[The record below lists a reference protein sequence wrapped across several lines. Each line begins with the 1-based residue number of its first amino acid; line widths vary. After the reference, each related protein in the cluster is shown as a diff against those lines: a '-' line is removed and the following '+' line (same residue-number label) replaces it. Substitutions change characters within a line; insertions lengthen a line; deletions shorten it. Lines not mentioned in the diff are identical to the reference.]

1 MRYRGDWLTAA
12 LVIVPIML
20 AAALGWPGSSS
31 SAELLGWLGRVTGVG
46 GLACLLV
53 AAILSVR
60 IPGLDRHFG
69 GLTRLWKQH
78 HYLGL
83 ASLLLL
89 MAHVLLMAFSRLPWG
104 LPAMQEVLLPPA
116 ADFYMWAGWVALIA
130 MMIFLAPSFQ
140 FFGRPDYQRW
150 KAIHFLAGLAL
161 IAGVIHAIPLTR
173 TLSLPMTFAVWGSL
187 GGLAILVFFWRA
199 LIARPLMRKPWRV
212 ERVTPLADRI
222 VEIELSPENG
232 KRLDF
237 EPGQFIYFTPHDA
250 TLAAGCHEEHPFT
263 ISSAPG
269 KDTLKIA
276 VKDLGDASRA
286 LQTLKEGTIASV
298 EGPYGLFF
306 PPQRRQ
312 RKQLWIGGGIGITPF
327 VSAAEAI
334 HEGGWADA
342 WGEVLLI
349 NCANDPAR
357 AYYLEQ
363 LQRTAE
369 GNSKLAIQSHYF
381 AEQGTLDAAFINKH
395 CPDAIEREWFVCGPP
410 VLTGIAREIARKL
423 GVPASSFHSEEFDFL

>member
-1 MRYRGDWLTAA
+1 MRYSGDWLTTV
-12 LVIVPIML
+12 LVGLPIGL
-20 AAALGWPGSSS
+20 SAVLGWPGGTSIP
-31 SAELLGWLGRVTGVG
+31 ELLGWLGRVTGVG

-53 AAILSVR
+53 AAIMSVR
-60 IPGLDRHFG
+60 LPRLDRHFG

-104 LPAMQEVLLPPA
+104 LPAMQEVLLPPM
-116 ADFYMWAGWVALIA
+116 ADAYMWAGWVALIA

-161 IAGVIHAIPLTR
+161 VAGVIHAVPLTR
-173 TLSLPMTFAVWGSL
+173 TFNLPMTLLVWGGL

-199 LIARPLMRKPWRV
+199 LIARPLMRQPWRV
-212 ERVTPLADRI
+212 EAVRTLADRI
-222 VEIELSPENG
+222 VEIELRPT
-232 KRLDF
+232 RHRRMDF
-237 EPGQFIYFTPHDA
+237 EPGQFIYFTPHDPA
-250 TLAAGCHEEHPFT
+250 LSAGRNEEHPFT

-269 KDTLKIA
+269 GDTLKIA
-276 VKDLGDASRA
+276 VKDLGDASHA
-286 LQTLKEGTIASV
+286 LQSLNEGSEASV

-306 PPQRRQ
+306 PPESRH

-334 HEGGWADA
+334 HQGDWAEH
-342 WGEVLLI
+342 WGEALLI
-349 NCANDPAR
+349 NCANDPSR

-363 LQRTAE
+363 LQQAAQDHP
-369 GNSKLAIQSHYF
+369 KLAIQSHYF
-381 AEQGTLDAAFINKH
+381 VEHGPLNTDFIRQH
-395 CPDAIEREWFVCGPP
+395 CPDAAEREWFVCGPP
-410 VLTGIAREIARKL
+410 ALTRIARDIAREL
-423 GVPASSFHSEEFDFL
+423 GVPSSSFHSEEFDFL

>member
-1 MRYRGDWLTAA
+1 LPLPSAGR
-12 LVIVPIML
+12 
-20 AAALGWPGSSS
+20 AAAA

-89 MAHVLLMAFSRLPWG
+89 MAHVLLMALSRLPWG

-116 ADFYMWAGWVALIA
+116 ADAYMWAGWVALIA

-212 ERVTPLADRI
+212 ERVRTLADRI
-222 VEIELSPENG
+222 VEIELSP
-232 KRLDF
+232 KTASRLDF

-250 TLAAGCHEEHPFT
+250 TLAAG
-263 ISSAPG
+263 
-269 KDTLKIA
+269 
-276 VKDLGDASRA
+276 
-286 LQTLKEGTIASV
+286 
-298 EGPYGLFF
+298 
-306 PPQRRQ
+306 
-312 RKQLWIGGGIGITPF
+312 
-327 VSAAEAI
+327 
-334 HEGGWADA
+334 
-342 WGEVLLI
+342 
-349 NCANDPAR
+349 
-357 AYYLEQ
+357 
-363 LQRTAE
+363 
-369 GNSKLAIQSHYF
+369 
-381 AEQGTLDAAFINKH
+381 
-395 CPDAIEREWFVCGPP
+395 
-410 VLTGIAREIARKL
+410 
-423 GVPASSFHSEEFDFL
+423 

>member
-1 MRYRGDWLTAA
+1 MRYPGDWLTALLLA
-12 LVIVPIML
+12 IPIAL
-20 AAALGWPGSSS
+20 AAAFAWPSSV
-31 SAELLGWLGRVTGVG
+31 SATDLLDWLGRVSGVA
-46 GLACLLV
+46 GLACLLL
-53 AAILSVR
+53 AAIMSVR
-60 IPGLDRHFG
+60 LPGLDRHFG

-89 MAHVLLMAFSRLPWG
+89 MAHVLLMAFSRLSWG

-116 ADFYMWAGWVALIA
+116 SDPYMWAGWVALIA

-140 FFGRPDYQRW
+140 FFGRPNYQRW

-161 IAGVIHAIPLTR
+161 IAGLLHAIPLTR
-173 TLSLPMTFAVWGSL
+173 TLTLPVTMAVWGSL
-187 GGLAILVFFWRA
+187 GGLAVLVFFWRA

-212 ERVTPLADRI
+212 ERVTSLADRI

-232 KRLDF
+232 KPLDF
-237 EPGQFIYFTPHDA
+237 EPGQFIYFTPHDS

-269 KDTLKIA
+269 RDTLKIA
-276 VKDLGDASRA
+276 VKDLGDASHA
-286 LQTLKEGTIASV
+286 LQSLKEGTIASV

-342 WGEVLLI
+342 WGDVMLI
-349 NCANDPAR
+349 NCANDPGR
-357 AYYLEQ
+357 AYYLQQ
-363 LQRTAE
+363 LDEAAQ
-369 GNSKLAIQSHYF
+369 GNERLHIESHYF
-381 AEQGTLDAAFINKH
+381 AEHGPLDADFLARH
-395 CPDAIEREWFVCGPP
+395 CPDAAEREWFVCGPP
-410 VLTGIAREIARKL
+410 VLTRIARNLATEL
-423 GVPASSFHSEEFDFL
+423 GVPKKSFHSEEFDFL